1 MLSGV
6 SPGRCDHLG
15 CRQSGSMTVVTYPG
29 ADEHPVC
36 DSHQE
41 QAKTI
46 AAQYQA
52 VAYRIVAARP
62 ILILG

>member
-1 MLSGV
+1 
-6 SPGRCDHLG
+6 
-15 CRQSGSMTVVTYPG
+15 MTVVTYPG